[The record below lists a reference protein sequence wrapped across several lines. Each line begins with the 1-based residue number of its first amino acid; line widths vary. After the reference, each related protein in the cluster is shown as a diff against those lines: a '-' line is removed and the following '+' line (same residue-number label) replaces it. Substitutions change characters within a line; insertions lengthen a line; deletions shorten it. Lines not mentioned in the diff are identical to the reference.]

1 MLGVR
6 GGSNPQS
13 LLVRRVLGLDRG
25 IPWAVKAIE
34 PMVSADSG
42 WTNVVN
48 GLEHLNYSLFH
59 EREQGS
65 AAPRPTESQPP
76 PLFLSVNPGMTVV
89 VQDVPTVGQNSDGGW
104 WMGDVISVDGG
115 ARDPRVPTLFQ
126 IADVDSGEI
135 RWVNADCVT
144 HVVPRC

>member
-25 IPWAVKAIE
+25 MPWAVKAIE

-48 GLEHLNYSLFH
+48 GLEHLH
-59 EREQGS
+59 
-65 AAPRPTESQPP
+65 
-76 PLFLSVNPGMTVV
+76 
-89 VQDVPTVGQNSDGGW
+89 
-104 WMGDVISVDGG
+104 
-115 ARDPRVPTLFQ
+115 
-126 IADVDSGEI
+126 
-135 RWVNADCVT
+135 
-144 HVVPRC
+144 